1 MLENSTPRFV
11 RGYLGDKPEAK
22 TAANGN
28 VYAVLS
34 ISVSH
39 YVGKDAEGK
48 SQYKTE
54 WVEARAFDNQYDKTA
69 SLVLADG
76 SGYVKGAPVLV
87 LLNQGI
93 REDTN
98 LFYKDRSGNIQPF
111 KNPVIRPDYTVEEIG
126 LWAKEKRGQGN
137 QTAAAPAAQAQAPV
151 QQASQPA
158 ANDAF

>member
-11 RGYLGDKPEAK
+11 RGFLGQDPEAK

-34 ISVSH
+34 ISISH

-69 SLVLADG
+69 SLVLAAD
-76 SGYVKGAPVLV
+76 SGYKKGSPVLV

-98 LFYKDRSGNIQPF
+98 LFYKDKSGNLQPF
-111 KNPVIRPDYTVEEIG
+111 KNPVQRPDYTVEEIG

-137 QTAAAPAAQAQAPV
+137 PTAAAPAQAQQAPA
-151 QQASQPA
+151 QQGSQPA